1 MEKKTKEKNK
11 LTELKGEMNNSI
23 IIVGN
28 FNIPLSI
35 MNNTII
41 QKITKYIKDLNNA
54 IHQPVLMSI
63 GHSTEQN

>member
-54 IHQPVLMSI
+54 IHQAVLMSI